1 MDWKKLLLKSLLI
14 TASVILTTFSE
25 ELEKYSPKK

>member
-14 TASVILTTFSE
+14 TASVILATFSE
-25 ELEKYSPKK
+25 ELEKYSQNK